1 MKHTKGEWKVDS
13 CVDNNKHYAVSA
25 LYPDAV
31 DGDEYMWKELAP
43 VYVNDTIKDERIG
56 NGKAN
61 AKLIA
66 AAPDMFNA
74 LQIAYDYLSQNC
86 FEDYDHWKEVQLA
99 IKKAT
104 D

>member
-1 MKHTKGEWKVDS
+1 MKHTKGEWAYKHSESKDAFNVIGTALGGKYKIAR
-13 CVDNNKHYAVSA
+13 CPYHVIKYAPELNKRDKQEA
-25 LYPDAV
+25 
-31 DGDEYMWKELAP
+31 E
-43 VYVNDTIKDERIG
+43 
-56 NGKAN
+56 AN

-104 D
+104 E